1 MNGVLQRIFE
11 NVVLLSDHMTDF
23 DLGRGKAV
31 CFIQFVSRKERK
43 KERNR
48 KKRVLGMLK
57 IQFELVHSLLLFAA
71 LKIEAA
77 AAAVAA
83 RHGAA
88 TLAPAR
94 HVVKQ

>member
-1 MNGVLQRIFE
+1 
-11 NVVLLSDHMTDF
+11 
-23 DLGRGKAV
+23 
-31 CFIQFVSRKERK
+31 
-43 KERNR
+43 
-48 KKRVLGMLK
+48 MLK

-77 AAAVAA
+77 DAAA
-83 RHGAA
+83 RHGVA